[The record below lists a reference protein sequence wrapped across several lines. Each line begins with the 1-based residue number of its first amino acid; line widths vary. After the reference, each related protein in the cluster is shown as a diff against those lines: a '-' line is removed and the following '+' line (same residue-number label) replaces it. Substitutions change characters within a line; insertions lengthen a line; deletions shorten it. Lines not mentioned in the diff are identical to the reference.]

1 MLRKKGRGEHDPGTE
16 TAGPAPGARLDSGG
30 AGGEAGR
37 LPAGAE
43 QVGVR
48 LALPDTKNVVQL
60 ARIFGVS
67 TDYLLLEGAGRG
79 PASEARRRR
88 RRGDLPGAVTLILG
102 AAGALLFEILT
113 PVFDYRRTVVYAGT
127 GRSET
132 FEGML
137 AFMRYDRLGWLFA
150 LCLVLAIGGAVT
162 LLAPRVKSALAWML
176 REGD

>member
-1 MLRKKGRGEHDPGTE
+1 MTLGQKLQGLRRERGWTQEE
-16 TAGPAPGARLDSGG
+16 LAGKLDVSRQ
-30 AGGEAGR
+30 ALSRWESDS
-37 LPAGAE
+37 
-43 QVGVR
+43 
-48 LALPDTKNVVQL
+48 ALPDTKNVVQL

-113 PVFDYRRTVVYAGT
+113 PVFDYRRTVGYAGT